1 MHRFLMAVAGVGA
14 LVSAGCVVLSVVWP
28 DWIERVFD
36 VSPDG
41 GDGSTE
47 WGVTAVAVVATLVFV
62 AAGLLEQRRYSHRRA
77 TPGAA

>member
-28 DWIERVFD
+28 DWIERVLD

-62 AAGLLEQRRYSHRRA
+62 AAGLLEQRRYSHQRA
-77 TPGAA
+77 APGAA

>member
-14 LVSAGCVVLSVVWP
+14 VVSAGCVVLSVVWP

-36 VSPDG
+36 ASPDG

-47 WGVTAVAVVATLVFV
+47 WGVTAVAVVATLVLV
-62 AAGLLEQRRYSHRRA
+62 AAGLLEQRRYSHRLA
-77 TPGAA
+77 APGAA